1 MKAFE
6 QLERIQRIIEL
17 IKYEKTGTPC
27 EFADYVQISKRQ
39 LFSYLENFRE
49 MGVQIEYSKPRKT
62 YYFPNGY
69 ELELSYSFKVI
80 SDENTKEIFGGY
92 SDFNFQSAFFLHSAY
107 LT

>member
-27 EFADYVQISKRQ
+27 EFADYLQISKRH
-39 LFSYLENFRE
+39 LFSYLDNFRE

-62 YYFPNGY
+62 YYFLNGH
-69 ELELSYSFKVI
+69 ELELSYSLKVI
-80 SDENTKEIFGGY
+80 SDENTKEIFGGFLKH
-92 SDFNFQSAFFLHSAY
+92 DLQSAFFLHSTS